1 MTASHS
7 LTKTSLSWK
16 LRPSCL
22 HFTTSDGNVF
32 LSTNNAITCSGSG
45 RFNFISVLFSF
56 QIAPLIVIVG
66 GASLGAIAFG
76 VRQAMRNPEA
86 WYVSY

>member
-1 MTASHS
+1 MPATRSQRRHFLGNLGLPVCIS
-7 LTKTSLSWK
+7 RLLTVTS
-16 LRPSCL
+16 C
-22 HFTTSDGNVF
+22 F
-32 LSTNNAITCSGSG
+32 LSTKNAITCKVSV
-45 RFNFISVLFSF
+45 RFNFISVLFPF

-76 VRQAMRNPEA
+76 VRQATRNPEA